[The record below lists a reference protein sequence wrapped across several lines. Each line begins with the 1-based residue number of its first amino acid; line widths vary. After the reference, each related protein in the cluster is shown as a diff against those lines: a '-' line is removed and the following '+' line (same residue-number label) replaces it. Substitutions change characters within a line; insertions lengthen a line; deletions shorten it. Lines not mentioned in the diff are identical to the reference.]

1 MFIPERWQAG
11 KETAEMG
18 AMMTSFGSG
27 PRVCAGEK
35 YPPPCPPTVGWL
47 VNADSVS
54 LAMMELR
61 CVTALLF
68 RNYTL
73 SIPDR
78 YDNDYLEFWLRRPK
92 GGNVFL
98 RIEPRV

>member
-35 YPPPCPPTVGWL
+35 YPSAHRWLVGW
-47 VNADSVS
+47 
-54 LAMMELR
+54 
-61 CVTALLF
+61 
-68 RNYTL
+68 
-73 SIPDR
+73 
-78 YDNDYLEFWLRRPK
+78 
-92 GGNVFL
+92 
-98 RIEPRV
+98 